1 MKKIINI
8 ISGKGGTGKTLM
20 TAVLADMLGNK
31 GAKVL
36 VVDLDVFVR
45 GLTTLLYFQNNE
57 SIRIIGDDE
66 KSVSDYFTGRHDKF
80 PISNKKIAIHRYRSF
95 DVIPSVGAVNEL
107 LNFHD
112 IMPNNVEEAVKVLN
126 QILSS
131 VTQEYDFIF
140 LDSRAGYD
148 ELIEATHRLSDFS
161 ICIEEDDEISMITSE
176 NVIEQLKRNSKE
188 KQILRVTNKGRSGH
202 VPKEKNSY
210 GISFVGYIPFDAD
223 VMNSFGTKNFWDTIG
238 HSIYKEFLIDIW
250 NVITRKMELEYSLR
264 SNRISPI
271 SNKRIEKN
279 ISMLSSSY
287 RILFLYGVL
296 LVILGLGIYIYS
308 SGLYEIFRI
317 SAIEFISILSIIF
330 GVILTTYSVFMNNRK

>member
-36 VVDLDVFVR
+36 VIDLDVFVR

-57 SIRIIGDDE
+57 SIRIIGNDE
-66 KSVSDYFTGRHDKF
+66 KSVSDYFINRNNPSAH
-80 PISNKKIAIHRYRSF
+80 SNKKIAIHRYRSF
-95 DVIPSVGAVNEL
+95 DVIPSVAAVNEL

-112 IMPNNVEEAVKVLN
+112 IMPNNVEEAEKVLN

-176 NVIEQLKRNSKE
+176 NVMEQLKRNSKE
-188 KQILRVTNKGRSGH
+188 KQILRVTNKGRSMRI
-202 VPKEKNSY
+202 PDEKNSY

-223 VMNSFGTKNFWDTIG
+223 VMNSFGTKRFWDTIG
-238 HSIYKEFLIDIW
+238 HSIYKELLIDIW
-250 NVITRKMELEYSLR
+250 NVITKKMELEYSLR

-271 SNKRIEKN
+271 SSKKLEKQ
-279 ISMLSSSY
+279 ITMLSSSY
-287 RILFLYGVL
+287 RILFLYGIL
-296 LVILGLGIYIYS
+296 LTFLGLGIYIYT
-308 SGLYEIFRI
+308 SGLYELFRI
-317 SAIEFISILSIIF
+317 TSVEFISLASIVLGVVLTIF
-330 GVILTTYSVFMNNRK
+330 SVFMNNRK